1 MSDLGNGGHFVGSY
15 LETDAA
21 GELREVEC
29 QPQAKQALSIIGA
42 DEQIKRAATKLS
54 GKPSGDPDDD
64 DLEPDPLPLAASN
77 RVWVLTTERADEPKT
92 IKLIDRMNVT
102 LMGLAK
108 SYREQGYRVTLK
120 SPSAPVWAGM
130 FAQARGVAV

>member
-1 MSDLGNGGHFVGSY
+1 MSDLGNGGHFY
-15 LETDAA
+15 TETDAA
-21 GELREVEC
+21 GDLRVVEHD
-29 QPQAKQALSIIGA
+29 QPKVYRALSIISA
-42 DEQIKRAATKLS
+42 EEQQARAAAQPND
-54 GKPSGDPDDD
+54 KPGGQPSDDD
-64 DLEPDPLPLAASN
+64 PEPEPLPLAASN
-77 RVWVLTTERADEPKT
+77 RVWILTTERAGEPKT

-130 FAQARGVAV
+130 FAKARGVAV